1 MVDAFLPVAAVLEA
15 AGVNKST
22 LYKMIRAGQFPKPV
36 KPNDD
41 RMVRWIRSE
50 VAYWQKARI
59 AARDNA
65 KAA

>member
-1 MVDAFLPVAAVLEA
+1 MVDTFMKVPAVLEA

-22 LYKMIRAGQFPKPV
+22 LYKMIRAGQFPRPV

-41 RMVRWIRSE
+41 RMVRWLESE
-50 VAYWQKARI
+50 VAAWQKARI
-59 AARDNA
+59 LARDDA